1 MPKNRIHK
9 RKDGRYTYSV
19 TDAVGKRHNLTSR
32 RGEPKPEFAKRCDA
46 LDRLTESEVRAET
59 LDDLFEMFRAQ
70 YLAVH
75 NSKSDNEITTY
86 LYKDH
91 VHDLL
96 GHRKINEITRADV
109 NHVLTAALKK
119 GLSPSTIK
127 KIRGCISRPYN
138 WAINSLGIKIMSP
151 TAGLVFRYAKTD
163 TKQPIKVITDDEA
176 RRFFEAAKGTKYVN
190 YFRLLYETGI
200 RPSEALG
207 LQIPDVAGPD
217 IQIRRGVTA
226 RGLSEL
232 KTKRA
237 IRDIPITPEVRAV
250 IDNQIK
256 RVGLSTRER
265 WLFASQSGQP
275 KMSMIVTA
283 FKRIRRK
290 TGRVGRGKG
299 LSVTTPPV
307 AFSLYDFRHTFATRM
322 ASKGMN
328 PKTLQYIMGH
338 SDISTTL
345 RYYVGITDEMM
356 EDAKQIMSS

>member
-1 MPKNRIHK
+1 
-9 RKDGRYTYSV
+9 
-19 TDAVGKRHNLTSR
+19 
-32 RGEPKPEFAKRCDA
+32 
-46 LDRLTESEVRAET
+46 
-59 LDDLFEMFRAQ
+59 
-70 YLAVH
+70 
-75 NSKSDNEITTY
+75 
-86 LYKDH
+86 
-91 VHDLL
+91 
-96 GHRKINEITRADV
+96 
-109 NHVLTAALKK
+109 
-119 GLSPSTIK
+119 
-127 KIRGCISRPYN
+127 
-138 WAINSLGIKIMSP
+138 
-151 TAGLVFRYAKTD
+151 
-163 TKQPIKVITDDEA
+163 
-176 RRFFEAAKGTKYVN
+176 
-190 YFRLLYETGI
+190 LYETGI

-226 RGLSEL
+226 RGMSEL

-237 IRDIPITPEVRAV
+237 IRDIPITPEVRTV

-275 KMSMIVTA
+275 KMSVIVTS

-290 TGRVGRGKG
+290 TGRAGRGKG